1 MKIGDLD
8 VTTAILNLEHDLNVL
23 NQVLNHIYNNNPHL
37 MSPSEDEI
45 LEFRKNAVKLLQEK
59 YPNMG
64 IEQNS

>member
-23 NQVLNHIYNNNPHL
+23 NQVLNHIYNNNPQL
-37 MSPSEDEI
+37 KSPSEDEI
-45 LEFRKNAVKLLQEK
+45 LEFRENAVKMLQEK

-64 IEQNS
+64 IEQK

>member
-8 VTTAILNLEHDLNVL
+8 VTNAILNLEHDLNVL
-23 NQVLNHIYNNNPHL
+23 NQVLNHIYNNNPSL

-45 LEFRKNAVKLLQEK
+45 LEFRKNAVKILQEK